1 MRDYRETNWNKYKA
15 DFLQANHCTVD
26 EFEAAYIAFMDS
38 KPNTKDY
45 RQFARKYGITIVPE
59 PSLPVDVRVGLSV
72 NISAIKIMAKTY
84 AESLAAIEEMLTAK

>member
-15 DFLQANHCTVD
+15 DFLQENHCTVD

-45 RQFARKYGITIVPE
+45 RHFARKWGIAIIPE
-59 PSLPVDVRVGLSV
+59 PRLPVDFQITMSV
-72 NISAIKIMAKTY
+72 TISAIKVMAKTFEECET
-84 AESLAAIEEMLTAK
+84 AMRDILA